1 MITPQSHNTLNAA
14 ALGAQSNPA
23 AGAHVDFKKAMSY
36 GDYLQLDLLLDA
48 QKPRSS
54 EHNELLFIV
63 QHQTTELWLK
73 LALHEL
79 NAARTALQ
87 NNTVGAALKMLA
99 RVSRIMNSMIQAW
112 DVLATLTPTEYTAFR
127 DYLGHSSGFQSHQ
140 YRQLEFMF
148 GNKNAALLAPFA
160 HREDVHALLLK
171 ALNAPSLYD
180 EAILLLSRRGF
191 SVDAAAATR
200 DFAQPYQTND
210 SVEAAWRAV
219 YAAANHEW
227 ELYELAEKLID
238 LEDYFR
244 QWRFRH
250 VTTVQRV
257 IGFKRGTGGTSGVG
271 YLKAVVDVQLFP
283 ELWSLRTSL

>member
-1 MITPQSHNTLNAA
+1 MAETIAPE
-14 ALGAQSNPA
+14 
-23 AGAHVDFKKAMSY
+23 GAHLDFKKAMSY
-36 GDYLQLDLLLDA
+36 GDYLKLDLLLEA
-48 QKPRSS
+48 QQPRSS
-54 EHNELLFIV
+54 EHNEMLFII

-79 NAARTALQ
+79 NAARAAIQ
-87 NNTVGAALKMLA
+87 ANTVGAALKMLA

-112 DVLATLTPTEYTAFR
+112 DVLATLTPTEYSAFR
-127 DYLGHSSGFQSHQ
+127 DSLGHSSGFQSHQ

-160 HREDVHALLLK
+160 HREDVHQLLHSALH
-171 ALNAPSLYD
+171 APSLYD
-180 EAILLLSRRGF
+180 EAIMLLKRRGI
-191 SVDAAAATR
+191 VVDDAATTR
-200 DFAQPYQTND
+200 DFSTPYTPNA

-219 YAAANHEW
+219 YAAASAGKGADKGAEW
-227 ELYELAEKLID
+227 DLYELAEKLID

-257 IGFKRGTGGTSGVG
+257 IGFKRGTGGTSGVS
-271 YLKAVVDVQLFP
+271 YLKAVVDIQLFP
-283 ELWSLRTSL
+283 ELWSLRTTL

>member
-1 MITPQSHNTLNAA
+1 MSEVKP
-14 ALGAQSNPA
+14 PE
-23 AGAHVDFKKAMSY
+23 GAHLDFKKAMSY
-36 GDYLQLDLLLDA
+36 GDYLKLDLLLEA
-48 QKPRSS
+48 QQPRSS
-54 EHNELLFIV
+54 EHNEMLFII

-79 NAARTALQ
+79 NAARAAIQ
-87 NNTVGAALKMLA
+87 ANTVGTALKMLA

-127 DYLGHSSGFQSHQ
+127 DSLGHSSGFQSHQ

-160 HREDVHALLLK
+160 HREDVHQLLNAALH
-171 ALNAPSLYD
+171 APSLYD
-180 EAILLLSRRGF
+180 EAIMLLARRGIAVD
-191 SVDAAAATR
+191 SVAITR
-200 DFAQPYQTND
+200 DFSTSYQPNA

-219 YAAANHEW
+219 YAAADTEW
-227 ELYELAEKLID
+227 DLYELAEKLID

-257 IGFKRGTGGTSGVG
+257 IGFKRGTGGTSGVS
-271 YLKAVVDVQLFP
+271 YLKAVVDIQLFP
-283 ELWSLRTSL
+283 ELWSLRTNL

>member
-1 MITPQSHNTLNAA
+1 MAETIAPE
-14 ALGAQSNPA
+14 
-23 AGAHVDFKKAMSY
+23 GAHLDFKKAMSY
-36 GDYLQLDLLLDA
+36 GDYLKLDLLLEA
-48 QKPRSS
+48 QQPRSS
-54 EHNELLFIV
+54 NHNEMLFII

-79 NAARTALQ
+79 NAARAAIQ
-87 NNTVGAALKMLA
+87 ANTVGTALKMLA

-112 DVLATLTPTEYTAFR
+112 DVLATLTPTEYSAFR
-127 DYLGHSSGFQSHQ
+127 DSLGHSSGFQSHQ

-160 HREDVHALLLK
+160 HREDVHQLLQAALH
-171 ALNAPSLYD
+171 APSLYD
-180 EAILLLSRRGF
+180 EAIMLLKRRGI
-191 SVDAAAATR
+191 VVDDAATTR
-200 DFAQPYQTND
+200 DFSTPYTPNA

-219 YAAANHEW
+219 YAAASADKGADKGAEW
-227 ELYELAEKLID
+227 DLYELAEKLID

-257 IGFKRGTGGTSGVG
+257 IGFKRGTGGTSGVS
-271 YLKAVVDVQLFP
+271 YLKAVVDIQLFP
-283 ELWSLRTSL
+283 ELWSLRTTL

>member
-1 MITPQSHNTLNAA
+1 MAKSTLD
-14 ALGAQSNPA
+14 
-23 AGAHVDFKKAMSY
+23 GAHLDFKKAMSY
-36 GDYLQLDLLLDA
+36 GDYLKLDLLLEA
-48 QKPRSS
+48 QQPRSA
-54 EHNELLFIV
+54 EHNEMLFII

-79 NAARTALQ
+79 NAARAAIQTNA
-87 NNTVGAALKMLA
+87 VGTALKMLA

-112 DVLATLTPTEYTAFR
+112 DVLATLTPTEYSAFR
-127 DYLGHSSGFQSHQ
+127 DCLGHSSGFQSHQ

-160 HREDVHALLLK
+160 HKPETHALLLE
-171 ALNAPSLYD
+171 ALQAPSLYD
-180 EAILLLSRRGF
+180 EAILLLARRGLQ
-191 SVDAAAATR
+191 VDSAVLQRDYSAAYSPNA
-200 DFAQPYQTND
+200 

-219 YAAANHEW
+219 YAASDKEW
-227 ELYELAEKLID
+227 DLYELAEKLID

-257 IGFKRGTGGTSGVG
+257 IGFKRGTGGTSGVS
-271 YLKAVVDVQLFP
+271 YLKAVVDIQLFP

>member
-1 MITPQSHNTLNAA
+1 MAETIAPEGAA
-14 ALGAQSNPA
+14 PE
-23 AGAHVDFKKAMSY
+23 GAHLDFKKAMSY
-36 GDYLQLDLLLDA
+36 GDYLKLDLLLEA
-48 QKPRSS
+48 QQPRSS
-54 EHNELLFIV
+54 EHNEMLFII

-79 NAARTALQ
+79 NAARAAIQ
-87 NNTVGAALKMLA
+87 ANTVGTALKMLA

-112 DVLATLTPTEYTAFR
+112 DVLATLTPTEYSAFR
-127 DYLGHSSGFQSHQ
+127 DSLGHSSGFQSHQ

-160 HREDVHALLLK
+160 HQEDVHQLLHAALH
-171 ALNAPSLYD
+171 APSLYD
-180 EAILLLSRRGF
+180 EAIMLLKRRGIA
-191 SVDAAAATR
+191 VDDAAITR
-200 DFAQPYQTND
+200 DFSMPYSPNA

-219 YAAANHEW
+219 YAAAGADKSAEW
-227 ELYELAEKLID
+227 DLYELAEKLID

-271 YLKAVVDVQLFP
+271 YLKAVVDTQLFP
-283 ELWSLRTSL
+283 ELWSLRTTL

>member
-1 MITPQSHNTLNAA
+1 
-14 ALGAQSNPA
+14 
-23 AGAHVDFKKAMSY
+23 MSY
-36 GDYLQLDLLLDA
+36 GDYLKLDLLLEA
-48 QKPRSS
+48 QQPRSA
-54 EHNELLFIV
+54 EHNEMLFII

-79 NAARTALQ
+79 NAARAAIQTNA
-87 NNTVGAALKMLA
+87 VGTALKMLA

-112 DVLATLTPTEYTAFR
+112 DVLATLTPTEYSAFR
-127 DYLGHSSGFQSHQ
+127 DSLGHSSGFQSHQ

-160 HREDVHALLLK
+160 HKPETHALLLE
-171 ALNAPSLYD
+171 ALQAPSLYD
-180 EAILLLSRRGF
+180 EAILLLARRGLQ
-191 SVDAAAATR
+191 VDSAVLQRDYSAAYSPNA
-200 DFAQPYQTND
+200 

-219 YAAANHEW
+219 YAASDKEW
-227 ELYELAEKLID
+227 DLYELAEKLID

-257 IGFKRGTGGTSGVG
+257 IGFKRGTGGTSGVS
-271 YLKAVVDVQLFP
+271 YLKAVVDIQLFP

>member
-1 MITPQSHNTLNAA
+1 MSESTKAPE
-14 ALGAQSNPA
+14 
-23 AGAHVDFKKAMSY
+23 GAHLDFKKAMSY
-36 GDYLQLDLLLDA
+36 GDYLKLDLLLEA
-48 QKPRSS
+48 QQPRSS
-54 EHNELLFIV
+54 EHNEMLFII

-79 NAARTALQ
+79 NAARAAIQ
-87 NNTVGAALKMLA
+87 ANTVGTALKMLA

-127 DYLGHSSGFQSHQ
+127 DSLGHSSGFQSHQ

-148 GNKNAALLAPFA
+148 GNKNTALLAPFA
-160 HREDVHALLLK
+160 HREDVHQLLHAALH
-171 ALNAPSLYD
+171 APSLYD
-180 EAILLLSRRGF
+180 EAVMLLARRGIP
-191 SVDAAAATR
+191 VDAVATAR
-200 DFAQPYQTND
+200 DFSTPYVPNA

-219 YAAANHEW
+219 YAAADTEW
-227 ELYELAEKLID
+227 DLYELAEKLID

-257 IGFKRGTGGTSGVG
+257 IGFKRGTGGTSGVS
-271 YLKAVVDVQLFP
+271 YLKAIVDIQLFP